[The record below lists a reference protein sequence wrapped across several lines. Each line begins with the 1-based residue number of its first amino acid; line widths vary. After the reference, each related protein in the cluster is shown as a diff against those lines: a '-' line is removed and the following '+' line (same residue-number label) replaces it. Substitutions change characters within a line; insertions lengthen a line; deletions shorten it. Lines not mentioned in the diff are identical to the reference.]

1 MSKLN
6 IQQLVETVSQLK
18 KQDRHTKLD
27 NDGESNSDETH
38 SRTDSIYY
46 YDPEKEHLIE
56 QPVSP

>member
-1 MSKLN
+1 M
-6 IQQLVETVSQLK
+6 K
-18 KQDRHTKLD
+18 KDRHTNQD